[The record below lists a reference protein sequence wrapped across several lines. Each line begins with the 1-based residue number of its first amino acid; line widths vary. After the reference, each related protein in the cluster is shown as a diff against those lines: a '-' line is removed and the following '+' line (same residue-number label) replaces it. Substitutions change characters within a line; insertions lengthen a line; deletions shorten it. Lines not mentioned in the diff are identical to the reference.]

1 MLGKLLNWLNEREL
15 QRHRASTLSKIDEH
29 GWTATYVFGEGGE
42 DHRDFAYTIGFSDF
56 DAPELIVFSL
66 EPMLI
71 NAVFWEFFKAM
82 RSGTALAD
90 GLILRP
96 DDPDMEGFECTLRS
110 AVNAATWDEYVFDS
124 MSYSMSKGRTDRP
137 PVMQVVWPSAQNGK
151 YPWSPDCPAT
161 VIDSQPALYVDPP
174 SHTPSVIGRSE

>member
-1 MLGKLLNWLNEREL
+1 MLRKLFDWLDERAV
-15 QRHRASTLSKIDEH
+15 QRHRAVTLEKIAEH
-29 GWTATYVFGEGGE
+29 GWTATYVFGEGDE
-42 DHRDFAYTIGFSDF
+42 EHIDFAYTIGFSDF

-66 EPMLI
+66 DPVLI
-71 NAVFWEFFKAM
+71 NAVFWEFFKAV
-82 RSGTALAD
+82 RSGTALED

-96 DDPDMEGFECTLRS
+96 DDPDMEGFDCTLRS

-161 VIDSQPALYVDPP
+161 VIDSQPALFEGAP
-174 SHTPSVIGRSE
+174 SHTPGVIG

>member
-1 MLGKLLNWLNEREL
+1 MLRKLFDWLDERAV
-15 QRHRASTLSKIDEH
+15 QRHRAVTLEKIAEH
-29 GWTATYVFGEGGE
+29 GWTATYVFGEGDE
-42 DHRDFAYTIGFSDF
+42 EHIDFAYTIGFSDF

-66 EPMLI
+66 DPVLI
-71 NAVFWEFFKAM
+71 NAVC
-82 RSGTALAD
+82 SGTALED

-161 VIDSQPALYVDPP
+161 VIDSQPALFEGAP
-174 SHTPSVIGRSE
+174 SHTPGVIG